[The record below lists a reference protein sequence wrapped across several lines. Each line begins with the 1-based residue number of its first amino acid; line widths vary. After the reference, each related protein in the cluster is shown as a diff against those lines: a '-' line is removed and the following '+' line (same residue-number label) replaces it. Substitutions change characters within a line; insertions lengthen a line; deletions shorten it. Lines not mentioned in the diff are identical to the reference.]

1 MRSITLTPAHPH
13 GTHALIFESDDE
25 VVSTLEAFAEDQDV
39 RGAHFTALGA
49 FRSATLAYFDWET
62 KEYRDIPVEEQVE
75 VVSLVGDIGRKED
88 GSVVVHA
95 HCVLGRRD
103 GSTVAGHLMEAA
115 VRPTLELFLQV
126 APTELSRRPDEESGL
141 DLIRP

>member
-1 MRSITLTPAHPH
+1 MHVIPLTPAHPH
-13 GTHALIFESDDE
+13 ATHALVFEPDDE
-25 VVSTLEAFAEDQDV
+25 VMATLSAFAEERGI

-62 KEYRDIPVEEQVE
+62 KEYEEIAVDEQVE
-75 VVSLVGDIGRKED
+75 VTAMVGNIGRKED
-88 GSVVVHA
+88 GSVAVHA

-103 GSTVAGHLMEAA
+103 GSAVTGHLMEAT
-115 VRPTLELFLQV
+115 VRPTLELFLSV
-126 APTELSRRPDEESGL
+126 GTNELTRRPDEESGL